1 MITVHVVN
9 IRALHRGH
17 QPGLE
22 ALETQFP
29 ESHANSFRS
38 HRWEAGEKQNHSC
51 SKGQGRGVGRE
62 GRERGPPS
70 QGARRSH
77 RRGVCVEHSEHG
89 IKRALK

>member
-1 MITVHVVN
+1 MPT
-9 IRALHRGH
+9 ALD
-17 QPGLE
+17 P
-22 ALETQFP
+22 T
-29 ESHANSFRS
+29 
-38 HRWEAGEKQNHSC
+38 AGK
-51 SKGQGRGVGRE
+51 QGRSKTIVAQKAKGGGGGRE